1 MLTST
6 TNTIEGR
13 PVSTYI
19 GVVTGETIIGAN
31 FIKDIMASL
40 TDFFGG
46 RSSAYERALQE
57 ARTTAM
63 DEMIQR
69 AGVLNA
75 NAVIGI
81 DFDYETVGKGMLMV
95 CVSGTAVILGSN

>member
-6 TNTIEGR
+6 TSIIEGK
-13 PVSTYI
+13 PVQTYL

-31 FIKDIMASL
+31 FVKDIMASL

-46 RSSAYERALQE
+46 RSKAYERALQE
-57 ARTTAM
+57 ARNTAL
-63 DEMIQR
+63 DEMLQR
-69 AGVLNA
+69 ARVVNA

-95 CVSGTAVILGSN
+95 CVSGTAVILG